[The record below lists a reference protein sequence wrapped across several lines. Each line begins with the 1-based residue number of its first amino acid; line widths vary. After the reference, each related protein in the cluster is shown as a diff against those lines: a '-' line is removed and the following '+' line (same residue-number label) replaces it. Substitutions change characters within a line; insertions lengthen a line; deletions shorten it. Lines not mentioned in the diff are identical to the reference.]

1 MLECKLGTAV
11 VTPAGALAL
20 SNLFYPE
27 NIILLGEVSAIQ
39 PRKSH

>member
-1 MLECKLGTAV
+1 MLECKLSTKV
-11 VTPAGALAL
+11 VAPAGAL

-39 PRKSH
+39 LRESR